1 MAKNEPHDNLIKKI
15 NKSKHEGIFKRKKFL
30 YKYNIFYISI

>member
-15 NKSKHEGIFKRKKFL
+15 NKSKHEGIFKRKK
-30 YKYNIFYISI
+30 ISI